1 MLIVYIYILCSAHHT
16 KRSPGCTHHILHW
29 PQPHPHRSR
38 GAPLHCKMVAD
49 LRISCDPRHG
59 LDRCAGQAEWAPEGC
74 YGAVPYGPGYG
85 SECDSLVPGS
95 GQCTQTCESGYTKT
109 KGAGVYI
116 CLHGILIGERIVCV
130 DVDECAVGNNNCT
143 SLNAKCINQAGSF
156 ACVCNDGFVG
166 DGHTC
171 TEHAPLHK
179 SILCY
184 VEEFELTPPSSTA
197 DRVCAPLT
205 ICADDEYEV

>member
-1 MLIVYIYILCSAHHT
+1 MASTGAQDRLSGPPRVATAPFHT
-16 KRSPGCTHHILHW
+16 VQDTGRNATAW
-29 PQPHPHRSR
+29 
-38 GAPLHCKMVAD
+38 
-49 LRISCDPRHG
+49 
-59 LDRCAGQAEWAPEGC
+59 
-74 YGAVPYGPGYG
+74 
-85 SECDSLVPGS
+85 SLVPVNARKRANPA
-95 GQCTQTCESGYTKT
+95 TPKPR
-109 KGAGVYI
+109 GAGVYI